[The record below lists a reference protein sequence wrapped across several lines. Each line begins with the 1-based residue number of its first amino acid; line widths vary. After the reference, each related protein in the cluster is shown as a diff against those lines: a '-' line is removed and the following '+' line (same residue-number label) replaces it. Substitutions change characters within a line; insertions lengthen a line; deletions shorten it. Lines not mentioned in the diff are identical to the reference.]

1 MAITY
6 PQAARIYA
14 KRAGKPFKMYK
25 RNEPEYAEVRKIM
38 TESKTTD
45 LGDTIKRTAMVVPDG
60 KRVKLKMQC
69 DCDSE
74 KRAEEKKAKAK
85 ERRQMKKQGIKP
97 PPKPKPAPVKTAP
110 AKAPAKTPAK
120 KTAKKNVVIKSAKPV
135 YEMFKKP

>member
-14 KRAGKPFKMYK
+14 ERTGKKFQMYK
-25 RNEPEYAEVRKIM
+25 RNQPEYAEVRKIM

-60 KRVKLKMQC
+60 KRVKIKMQC
-69 DCDSE
+69 DCHSD
-74 KRAEEKKAKAK
+74 KTAAEKKAKAK

-97 PPKPKPAPVKTAP
+97 PPKQRTVKVMMD
-110 AKAPAKTPAK
+110 KNKIYELKQGDKTLRKVKCSCP
-120 KTAKKNVVIKSAKPV
+120 N
-135 YEMFKKP
+135 

>member
-69 DCDSE
+69 DCGSNE
-74 KRAEEKKAKAK
+74 KAAEKKAKAK
-85 ERRQMKKQGIKP
+85 QRREMKKKGIAP
-97 PPKPKPAPVKTAP
+97 PPKPKTAPAKPKPAPVKTAP
-110 AKAPAKTPAK
+110 AK
-120 KTAKKNVVIKSAKPV
+120 KNIQKSIL
-135 YEMFKKP
+135 EMFKKKP

>member
-45 LGDTIKRTAMVVPDG
+45 LGDTIKRTPMIVPDG

-69 DCDSE
+69 DCGSDENSA
-74 KRAEEKKAKAK
+74 KRKAKAK
-85 ERRQMKKQGIKP
+85 QRREMKKKGIAP
-97 PPKPKPAPVKTAP
+97 PPKPKTAPAKPKPAPVKTAP
-110 AKAPAKTPAK
+110 AK
-120 KTAKKNVVIKSAKPV
+120 KNIQKSIL
-135 YEMFKKP
+135 EMFKKP